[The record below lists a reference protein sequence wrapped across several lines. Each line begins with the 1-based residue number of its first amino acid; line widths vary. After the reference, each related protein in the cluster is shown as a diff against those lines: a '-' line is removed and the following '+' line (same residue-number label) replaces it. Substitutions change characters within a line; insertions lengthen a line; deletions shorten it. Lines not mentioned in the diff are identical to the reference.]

1 MTKRCFV
8 TAFPRFFSSQNY
20 NQNYN
25 QNDNQANYSQAKG
38 VLTACT
44 LALALLMLSACGGG
58 GSDASNNA
66 EPVTPSTPSTPT
78 NSAPTGAITVTG
90 QAVVGQTLALQQ
102 TLADTNGLGAF
113 SYQWRR
119 LVNNSHQVILNAT
132 SASYQVTSD
141 DVGLSLS
148 VQISYTDG
156 DGFSETV
163 SSAETALVVAATPS
177 TGMAGKPNVLL
188 IIADDQG
195 VDASA
200 QYSFSNDLPVTPHI
214 DALAERGIVFDNVW
228 ATPACTTTR
237 GTIITGQHGINSGVD
252 FVPAVLDSSKNTL
265 QRQIKSIDADYQTAV
280 IGKWHLGGGN
290 PDLNHPIDSGVDYY
304 AGTITGTL
312 DDYYQWQLT
321 EMGQTSQRSDY
332 HTTGITDIA
341 IDWLAEQNSQENPW
355 FLWLA
360 YVAPHSPFHL
370 PPAGLHSRSHL
381 SGSDSDI
388 QANRREYYL
397 AAIEAMD
404 SEIGRLLDSLPEAER
419 DNTLI
424 IYIGDNGTPAGVID
438 TRVFTGSHS
447 KNSLYE
453 GGVRVPMVA
462 AGFGVDRSSEREG
475 ALVNSTD
482 IYATISQV
490 VGGSINQ
497 LNNSYSFQHLL
508 AQQGQALRPF
518 NYTEFIRDGAT
529 GWAVRNDDYKL
540 LALDG
545 QPQALYQVSQDIN
558 ETLDLVDDSSL
569 SGILAELNAEGMRVR
584 NQ

>member
-1 MTKRCFV
+1 MTTSNKHSFRSHYRQAMIALV
-8 TAFPRFFSSQNY
+8 SSTFLL
-20 NQNYN
+20 
-25 QNDNQANYSQAKG
+25 
-38 VLTACT
+38 LT
-44 LALALLMLSACGGG
+44 ACGGG
-58 GSDASNNA
+58 GDTTSSAA
-66 EPVTPSTPSTPT
+66 PSPTVQPMNTPT
-78 NSAPTGAITVTG
+78 NSAPTGTISITG
-90 QAVVGQTLALQQ
+90 QAVVGQTLGLEQN
-102 TLADTNGLGAF
+102 LADANGLGVF

-119 LVNNSHQVILNAT
+119 LVDNSHQMIFGATNAT
-132 SASYQVTSD
+132 YQVTSD
-141 DVGLSLS
+141 DVGVSLS
-148 VQISYTDG
+148 VQISYTDS
-156 DGFSETV
+156 DNFSEAV
-163 SSAETALVVAATPS
+163 SSGESAIVVAAQPN
-177 TGMAGKPNVLL
+177 TGSAGKPNILL

-214 DALAERGIVFDNVW
+214 DALAEQGIVFDNVW

-280 IGKWHLGGGN
+280 IGKWHLGGAN
-290 PDLNHPIDSGVDYY
+290 PDLNHPTDSGVDYY

-341 IDWLAEQNSQENPW
+341 IDWLAEQNSQEKPW

-381 SGSDSDI
+381 SGSASDI

-404 SEIGRLLDSLPEAER
+404 TEIGRLLNSLPESER

-424 IYIGDNGTPAGVID
+424 VYIGDNGTPAGVID
-438 TRVFTGSHS
+438 TRVFIGSHS

-462 AGFGVDRSSEREG
+462 SGFGVERSGEREA

-482 IYATISQV
+482 IYATISQM
-490 VGGSINQ
+490 VGGSNSQ

-508 AQQGQALRPF
+508 AQQGQALRAF

-545 QPQALYQVSQDIN
+545 QSQALYQVSQDIN
-558 ETLDLVDDSSL
+558 ETQDLVDDTSL
-569 SGILAELNAEGMRVR
+569 SGVLAELNAEGRRIR